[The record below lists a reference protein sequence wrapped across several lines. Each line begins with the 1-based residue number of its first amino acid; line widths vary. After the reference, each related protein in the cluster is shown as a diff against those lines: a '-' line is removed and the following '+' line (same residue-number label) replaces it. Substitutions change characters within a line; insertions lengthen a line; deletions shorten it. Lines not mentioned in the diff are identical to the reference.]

1 MRFKVLSSTG
11 PCSDNTCHI
20 SATTTVCVA
29 HESHLTSIT
38 LPRLCEGDV
47 TLDIDGLELRWVD
60 VDDSDSGDEMEEEW
74 HSNASVVAFDMD
86 IDQ

>member
-1 MRFKVLSSTG
+1 M
-11 PCSDNTCHI
+11 
-20 SATTTVCVA
+20 
-29 HESHLTSIT
+29 
-38 LPRLCEGDV
+38 
-47 TLDIDGLELRWVD
+47 VD